1 MRRAAGL
8 TERVADA
15 EHAEAEAI
23 QAKDARGRERR
34 KFKIH
39 ANLRALEY
47 VRHSHRVS
55 DCALLEQ

>member
-1 MRRAAGL
+1 MRRTAGL

-23 QAKDARGRERR
+23 KANDARGRDRR

-47 VRHSHRVS
+47 VRDPRRVRG
-55 DCALLEQ
+55 CVLVEQ